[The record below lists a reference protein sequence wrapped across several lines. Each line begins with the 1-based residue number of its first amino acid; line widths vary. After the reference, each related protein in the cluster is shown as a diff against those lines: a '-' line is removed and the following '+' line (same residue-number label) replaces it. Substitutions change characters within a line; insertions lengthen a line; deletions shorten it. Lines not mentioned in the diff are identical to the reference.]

1 MARTTPV
8 ADQATTHPPADAPA
22 PPVGGSAGGTP
33 AAGTPAPSPET
44 AGQPPR
50 KSVWLRLQ
58 QWFLDRRESFAN
70 IVIIVLL
77 AGGVVFVY
85 LQGPSVATSHTAAQI
100 PAAAASACTGKKVT
114 HPVKVNDAS
123 GTAATLNL
131 FAGRGGNL
139 VQRQSAP
146 VAVENTTLVPGTYLC
161 TNVSDLVRSDGQ
173 TLPANQVASW
183 ARVTN
188 DGAHV
193 TVYVAASPR
202 YRQVSGFG
210 GYTGTVSL
218 NDPRAVGAS
227 LAVDVHVEYPYLDF
241 IILFALLAAFGG
253 FIWARLIHVAVTRS
267 AAVPH
272 GFWVALVLR
281 VAVLLATATPVLN
294 AQVLSNPDWAG
305 GLGQYI
311 TLATLAGGAAIALTP
326 TLNTLLDRALTSSSS
341 SD

>member
-22 PPVGGSAGGTP
+22 PPADAP
-33 AAGTPAPSPET
+33 AADAPA
-44 AGQPPR
+44 ADAPR
-50 KSVWLRLQ
+50 RSVWLRLR

-77 AGGVVFVY
+77 AGGAVFVY
-85 LQGPSVATSHTAAQI
+85 LQGPSVAASHTAAQV
-100 PAAAASACTGKKVT
+100 PAAAASACTGKKAA
-114 HPVKVNDAS
+114 HPVKVNDAA

-131 FAGRGGNL
+131 FVGRGGNL

-146 VAVENTTLVPGTYLC
+146 VAVENGTLTPGTYLC

-173 TLPANQVASW
+173 TLPANQIASW

-193 TVYVAASPR
+193 TMYVVASPR